1 MKKTIILTMLLCL
14 LTGCSK
20 LTVDNTPIASLD
32 VERYLGE
39 WYEVARFDHRFE
51 RGMEQTRATYALRE
65 DGKITVENSGI
76 KDGKPKTAKGK
87 AKLTET
93 PALLRV
99 SFFGPFYG
107 DYRILLLADDYR
119 YALVGSGTD
128 NYLWILSR
136 TPKLSDIDKA
146 RILEEARRRRYDT
159 SKLIW
164 VKQNE

>member
-1 MKKTIILTMLLCL
+1 MKKTTFLSFLLCL
-14 LTGCSK
+14 LTSCSQ
-20 LTVDNTPIASLD
+20 LTVDNTPIGELD
-32 VERYLGE
+32 LNQYLGD

-51 RGMEQTRATYALRE
+51 RGMEQTRANYTLRD
-65 DGKITVENSGI
+65 DGKIIVLNSGI
-76 KDGKPKTAKGK
+76 KNGKPKTAQGK
-87 AKLTET
+87 AKVTET

-107 DYRILLLADDYR
+107 DYRVLLLADDYR

-136 TPKLSDIDKA
+136 TPALSDVDKA
-146 RILEEARRRRYDT
+146 RILDEARHRRYDV

-164 VKQNE
+164 VKQ